1 MNGQGPTAPATT
13 PADNSGLHVRGKIQ
27 VNIAMKTLTQA
38 VQLLGAET
46 EDGRIVLEA
55 LAKLSKQFGEA
66 AQDLTRQEIATMAEN
81 AAPAG
86 PTPAGGMSDFRQMT
100 QQRMPPAMMAGGPGG

>member
-1 MNGQGPTAPATT
+1 MNGAGPTTPATM
-13 PADNSGLHVRGKIQ
+13 PADNSGLHVRGRIQ
-27 VNIAMKTLTQA
+27 VNIAMKGLTQA

-46 EDGRIVLEA
+46 EDGRIVLES

-66 AQDLTRQEIATMAEN
+66 AQDLTRQEIAMMAEN

-86 PTPAGGMSDFRQMT
+86 PAPGTGDFRQMAA
-100 QQRMPPAMMAGGPGG
+100 QRMPAGMMAGPGG